1 MLTHWLALSRFYPC
15 KARRPVHRLGVLLK
29 HTLMTV
35 AHCTG
40 HLQSTSKYLT
50 DLTISQGDKVRSITG
65 GVVLLTKVFFLI
77 ITFSGVSKVRSM
89 TSLFPCLQFKL
100 IEDVFAEGS
109 EAPCFNLQNP
119 SDVNSTLF
127 TSSGTDARISTI
139 NPSTINS
146 DSGVGP
152 LQICKCIK
160 CLVLNL
166 V

>member
-1 MLTHWLALSRFYPC
+1 MNRYPYHWGIGQKVITPLQITFPSYSNKLFTTQIVLSTWQTTIQWTTKQLSLMLTHWLALSRFYPC

-89 TSLFPCLQFKL
+89 TSLFPCL
-100 IEDVFAEGS
+100 
-109 EAPCFNLQNP
+109 
-119 SDVNSTLF
+119 
-127 TSSGTDARISTI
+127 
-139 NPSTINS
+139 
-146 DSGVGP
+146 
-152 LQICKCIK
+152 
-160 CLVLNL
+160 
-166 V
+166 

>member
-1 MLTHWLALSRFYPC
+1 MNRYSYHWGIGQKVITPLQITFPSYSNKLFTMQIVLSTWQTTIQWTTKQLSLMLTHWLALSRFYPC

-29 HTLMTV
+29 LPLMTV

-89 TSLFPCLQFKL
+89 TSLFPWL
-100 IEDVFAEGS
+100 
-109 EAPCFNLQNP
+109 
-119 SDVNSTLF
+119 
-127 TSSGTDARISTI
+127 
-139 NPSTINS
+139 
-146 DSGVGP
+146 
-152 LQICKCIK
+152 
-160 CLVLNL
+160 
-166 V
+166 

>member
-1 MLTHWLALSRFYPC
+1 MNRYSYHWGIGQKVITPLQITFPSYSNKLFTTQIVLSTWQTTIQWTTKQLSLMLTHWLALSRFYPC

-65 GVVLLTKVFFLI
+65 GVLLLTKVFFLI

-89 TSLFPCLQFKL
+89 TSLFPCL
-100 IEDVFAEGS
+100 
-109 EAPCFNLQNP
+109 
-119 SDVNSTLF
+119 
-127 TSSGTDARISTI
+127 
-139 NPSTINS
+139 
-146 DSGVGP
+146 
-152 LQICKCIK
+152 
-160 CLVLNL
+160 
-166 V
+166 

>member
-1 MLTHWLALSRFYPC
+1 MNRYSYHWGIGQKVITPLQITFPSYSNKLFTTQIVLSTWQTTIQWTTKQLSLMLTHWLALSRFYPC

-35 AHCTG
+35 AHCTS

-89 TSLFPCLQFKL
+89 TSLFPCL
-100 IEDVFAEGS
+100 
-109 EAPCFNLQNP
+109 
-119 SDVNSTLF
+119 
-127 TSSGTDARISTI
+127 
-139 NPSTINS
+139 
-146 DSGVGP
+146 
-152 LQICKCIK
+152 
-160 CLVLNL
+160 
-166 V
+166 

>member
-1 MLTHWLALSRFYPC
+1 MNRYSYHWGIGQKVITPLQITFPSYSNKLFTTQIVLSTWQTTIQWTTKQLSLMLTHWLALSRFYPC

-89 TSLFPCLQFKL
+89 TSLFPWL
-100 IEDVFAEGS
+100 
-109 EAPCFNLQNP
+109 
-119 SDVNSTLF
+119 
-127 TSSGTDARISTI
+127 
-139 NPSTINS
+139 
-146 DSGVGP
+146 
-152 LQICKCIK
+152 
-160 CLVLNL
+160 
-166 V
+166 

>member
-1 MLTHWLALSRFYPC
+1 MNRYSYHWGIGQKVITPLQITFPSYSNKLFTTQIVLSTWQTTIQWTTKQLSLMLTHWLALSRFYPC

-65 GVVLLTKVFFLI
+65 GVVLLTKEFFLI

-89 TSLFPCLQFKL
+89 TSLFPCL
-100 IEDVFAEGS
+100 
-109 EAPCFNLQNP
+109 
-119 SDVNSTLF
+119 
-127 TSSGTDARISTI
+127 
-139 NPSTINS
+139 
-146 DSGVGP
+146 
-152 LQICKCIK
+152 
-160 CLVLNL
+160 
-166 V
+166 

>member
-1 MLTHWLALSRFYPC
+1 MNRYSYHWGIGQKVITPLQITFPSYSNKLFTTQIVLSTWQTTIQWTTKQLSLMLTHWLALSRFYPC

-89 TSLFPCLQFKL
+89 TSLFPCL
-100 IEDVFAEGS
+100 
-109 EAPCFNLQNP
+109 
-119 SDVNSTLF
+119 
-127 TSSGTDARISTI
+127 
-139 NPSTINS
+139 
-146 DSGVGP
+146 
-152 LQICKCIK
+152 
-160 CLVLNL
+160 
-166 V
+166 